1 MVEQECDSLTHVL
14 LELDNLKDIDI
25 LSPFG
30 ILLVDTPL
38 ADDDIDE
45 SLEVLVE
52 ASPNETPNSDIHEIE
67 MRIDVEDGLGAELAF
82 LNEPV
87 MGNQKAFDS
96 QVLIKGTAK
105 NKAHVLKDFSKYWRS
120 PICRLN

>member
-14 LELDNLKDIDI
+14 LELDNLKDVDI

-30 ILLVDTPL
+30 ILLIDTPL
-38 ADDDIDE
+38 ADDDIDK

-52 ASPNETPNSDIHEIE
+52 ASPNKTPNLDTHEIE
-67 MRIDVEDGLGAELAF
+67 MCVDIEDGLGAELAF

-96 QVLIKGTAK
+96 QVLIKGTVK
-105 NKAHVLKDFSKYWRS
+105 NKARALKDFSKYR
-120 PICRLN
+120 